1 MVISLRKWIERF
13 KFLILF
19 LVLTYLI
26 FLLLNKVSLWVE
38 PEHKYN
44 QPIGDAVKVTIHND
58 FYEGGASVKD
68 RLRFFYWYGE

>member
-13 KFLILF
+13 RFLILF
-19 LVLTYLI
+19 MVFTYLV
-26 FLLLNKVSLWVE
+26 FLLLHQISLWVE

-44 QPIGDAVKVTIHND
+44 HPIGDALKVSIQNG
-58 FYEGGASVKD
+58 FYEDGGSVKD